1 MIRQYLGVRL
11 ATGTHALAL
20 ASLVVAGEG
29 GMWTICV
36 LCFVSSGMGRIGV
49 LCFGQFF
56 ELGRGFL

>member
-20 ASLVVAGEG
+20 ASLVVAGQG

-36 LCFVSSGMGRIGV
+36 LCFVFSGMGRIGV
-49 LCFGQFF
+49 LCFGQSF